1 MSPNEVEVD
10 GETNLKAE
18 NFAIATGRRAGIPP
32 IQGIDGVPYYTNET
46 IFDNLNQK
54 PDRLVIVG
62 AGPIGCELGQVFNRL
77 GVEVTLFEFMP
88 QIMGKEDPDI
98 ASFVQKRL
106 ETEGVRVL
114 TSTGVNSAQK
124 SDGRINLMATQRDE
138 NSGETAI
145 TLETDALLIA
155 AGRIPNVEGLDLEA
169 AGVDYERVRDSG

>member
-1 MSPNEVEVD
+1 
-10 GETNLKAE
+10 
-18 NFAIATGRRAGIPP
+18 
-32 IQGIDGVPYYTNET
+32 
-46 IFDNLNQK
+46 
-54 PDRLVIVG
+54 
-62 AGPIGCELGQVFNRL
+62 
-77 GVEVTLFEFMP
+77 
-88 QIMGKEDPDI
+88 MGKEDPDV